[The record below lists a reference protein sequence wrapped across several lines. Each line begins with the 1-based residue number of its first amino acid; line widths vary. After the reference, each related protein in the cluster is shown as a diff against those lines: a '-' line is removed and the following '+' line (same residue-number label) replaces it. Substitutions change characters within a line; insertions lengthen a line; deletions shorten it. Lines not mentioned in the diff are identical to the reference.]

1 MPYGGAGFGG
11 NNLMLG
17 LNPFQPSENDKNDVY
32 ETIGG
37 QKVLRE
43 FGSFGKKN
51 AINILM
57 KAP

>member
-1 MPYGGAGFGG
+1 
-11 NNLMLG
+11 MLG